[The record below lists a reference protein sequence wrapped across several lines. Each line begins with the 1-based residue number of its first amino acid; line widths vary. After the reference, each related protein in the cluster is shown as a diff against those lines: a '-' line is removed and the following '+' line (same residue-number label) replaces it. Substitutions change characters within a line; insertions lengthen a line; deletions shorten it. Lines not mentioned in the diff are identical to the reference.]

1 LIKHGEEQDEASMLA
16 GWLTPQG
23 HAYQARIYYADTDFS
38 GFVYHARYLEFLE
51 RGRSDYLRLAGIS
64 HTEMMEQASD
74 GLSQEKLAWVVRHMD
89 IAFEKPARMDDIVT
103 VETSTLEI
111 SGARIRMAQVMT
123 RGQDRLISATVEA
136 AIVTL
141 DGKPRRFPKTWAT
154 LLRPRQ
160 T

>member
-1 LIKHGEEQDEASMLA
+1 LIKHGEEQEAGSLIS
-16 GWLTPQG
+16 GWLTASG

-64 HTEMMEQASD
+64 HTDMMDKAEDASRH
-74 GLSQEKLAWVVRHMD
+74 EKLAWVVRHMD
-89 IAFEKPARMDDIVT
+89 ITFEKPARMDDIIT
-103 VETSTLEI
+103 VETATLEI
-111 SGARIRMAQVMT
+111 SGVRIRMTQMIK
-123 RGQDRLISATVEA
+123 RGADRLISATVEA

-141 DGKPRRFPKTWAT
+141 EGKPRRFPKTWAT